1 MKIPAMLAVALA
13 LTGGAGAMLLWPEPA
28 YERVLPRAEA
38 RIAAPAQVMPAT
50 AGDACTPALP
60 APRAAAEI

>member
-1 MKIPAMLAVALA
+1 MTLPTMLASAFALVV
-13 LTGGAGAMLLWPEPA
+13 GAGAMLLWPEPG

-38 RIAAPAQVMPAT
+38 RIVIPAQVMPAA

-60 APRAAAEI
+60 APKAAPEI